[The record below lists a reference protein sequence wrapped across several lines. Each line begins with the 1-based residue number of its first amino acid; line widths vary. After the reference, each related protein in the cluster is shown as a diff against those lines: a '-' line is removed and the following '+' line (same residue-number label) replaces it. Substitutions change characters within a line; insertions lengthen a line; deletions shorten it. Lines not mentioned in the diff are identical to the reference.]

1 MGLRTLKIVTILAPA
16 AFIGLF
22 ELLRHTIFEESNP
35 MIAGNLLV
43 MVTATIGAYLLSSFV
58 FGKIERMQRERA
70 RRNLELQA
78 LNTVALSVNESL
90 ELDVVLHRSLDT
102 VLRILGAEAG
112 EIFLVEEKTD
122 EMVQKLH
129 IGLFPEAF
137 AEKTRFKAGEGLV
150 GDVTGTGEPLLI
162 RDLSVDRRLLRMKV
176 KERGFHSLASA
187 PLKIHG
193 KAIGAIAVFGLRPEM
208 FNPEDLSLLKDMGN
222 QIALAIEN
230 ARLHQKVETMAALEE
245 RERIARE
252 MHDGLAQVLSYTL
265 TKSQAARRLMSSGQE
280 TKAAVQLAE
289 LEKSIQE
296 VYADVREAIL
306 GLRTAAAPEKDFLSM
321 LREYVIRFSQ
331 MSGIKVEMETD
342 NVGVNPFSSRSGFQ
356 VIRIIQEALTN
367 VRKHAGVRN
376 ASVKIR
382 RSNEHVEITVH
393 DNGGGFDEQRV
404 SQVQLT
410 KFGIQTMK
418 ERAETVGGTLQI
430 SSSPG
435 EGTTLTLNVPCT
447 S

>member
-1 MGLRTLKIVTILAPA
+1 LGLKTLKIVTILTPA

-35 MIAGNLLV
+35 MIVGNV
-43 MVTATIGAYLLSSFV
+43 VVIVAATIGAYLLSNFV

-90 ELDVVLHRSLDT
+90 ELDVVLHRSLDN

-112 EIFLVEEKTD
+112 EIFLLEEKTN
-122 EMVQKLH
+122 EMAQKLH

-162 RDLSVDRRLLRMKV
+162 RDLSVDQRLLRVNV
-176 KERGFHSLASA
+176 KERGFHSVASA

-193 KAIGAIAVFGLRPEM
+193 RVIGVIAVFGLKPEM
-208 FNPEDLSLLKDMGN
+208 FDPEDMRLLKDMGN

-321 LREYVIRFSQ
+321 LREYVLRFSQ
-331 MSGIKVEMETD
+331 MSGVKVDLEAD
-342 NVGVNPFSSRSGFQ
+342 NVGVNPFSSRAGFQ
-356 VIRIIQEALTN
+356 VVRIIQEALTN
-367 VRKHAGVRN
+367 VRKHAGARN

-382 RSNEHVEITVH
+382 RSNEHIEITVH
-393 DNGGGFDEQRV
+393 DDGEGFDELRV
-404 SQVQLT
+404 KLGDQT

-418 ERAETVGGTLQI
+418 ERAETIKGTMQI
-430 SSSPG
+430 SSTPG
-435 EGTTLTLNVPCT
+435 DGTTLKLNVPC
-447 S
+447 SS